1 MILGIPKEILENETR
16 VAAIPA
22 TVKQYISSG
31 FEVKIQSG
39 AGVKSQISDNEF
51 KEAGAE
57 ILPDATSIFNACDMI
72 LKVNSPTDE
81 EMTMI
86 KNGSSYISFFQTM
99 KETSKVIALKDKNV
113 TGYSMHLIPR
123 TTLAQKMD
131 ALSSQTNIAGYKA
144 VLIAACHIERYMP
157 LLMTAAGTIPP
168 AKVLILGAGV
178 AGLSA
183 IATAKRLGAQV
194 EASDVRP
201 EVKEQVESLG
211 AKFLEVD

>member
-22 TVKQYISSG
+22 TIKQYIAAG
-31 FEVKIQSG
+31 FDVKVQSG
-39 AGVKSQISDNEF
+39 AGASSQISDNDF

-57 ILPDATSIFNACDMI
+57 ILPDAAAIFNASDMI
-72 LKVNSPTDE
+72 LKVNSPTE
-81 EMTMI
+81 SEIEMI
-86 KNGSSYISFFQTM
+86 NDGSSYISFFQTM
-99 KETSKVIALKDKNV
+99 KETSKVVALQKKNV

-144 VLIAACHIERYMP
+144 VLIAACHIEKYMP

-168 AKVLILGAGV
+168 AKV
-178 AGLSA
+178 
-183 IATAKRLGAQV
+183 
-194 EASDVRP
+194 
-201 EVKEQVESLG
+201 
-211 AKFLEVD
+211 